1 MLSITIDPAIAFN
14 LIRVVGTLTIIA
26 FSGFLFVYYA
36 FGLRSLAAAFAIALP
51 IGLAATLLVCNL
63 LAYLL
68 GTPRAFSW
76 GLLLVLA
83 AALSLAFL
91 TRRAGTP
98 KQPSS
103 WHDCALLIAASV
115 VLLFLSTANY
125 AIFTTWDYHM
135 HYWLAN
141 TIRFGN
147 FPVMAPG
154 SPTMLAEYHYGVDL
168 LAAML
173 AHIGQLD
180 SAIVFFILTP
190 LAATAAYVAASALAA
205 RILGSF
211 RRGLIAGLFFSFAG
225 GMPYLIAPV
234 RMVQLRWFTPLNAAA
249 ENELITQLLRISPWE
264 FEAYPNFI
272 VVPHYLVAWAI
283 LFSCILL
290 VSHLDSSSKSAKPWA
305 RWYHWSLLG
314 VLFASIALMETSVFV
329 LGLLGWAAFA
339 LWRAATQREFLFLR
353 NHVLAAVP
361 LALLALLQGG
371 VFTAALVS
379 ASPVDAGLF
388 DTISLRF
395 VAEATGGGTPN
406 PESRYRLLGIV
417 TNLIT
422 LGLPFLAAPVLLIWA
437 LISKHRGPLT
447 WLATIGLAS
456 MLIPQVFVYNYSAD
470 IRRFIDFGLASFAFL
485 LGIAMMTLVSQLR
498 YRSLAWAISV
508 AVAGLTI
515 TSPLAASIGNIT
527 NQRPVS
533 LGHTIESLWTISP
546 PFRRSDNIDWIS
558 GRAYPFRMG
567 GETQEFLRSL
577 PSTARVLTNQ
587 FPEVPLLIR
596 GTAPHKSVDTFSYN
610 NFHFPSPDYFD
621 ALYALDPVAMEQ
633 YGITH
638 LVINLMWFR
647 NSSPTAHELLRNPR
661 YFSLIFSNEETQEG
675 FAWHHVYQVLPAF
688 YAERPGPVDDLLH
701 VLPNLI
707 PVDATVYVSPA
718 IPEEVRWAL
727 LYTLRDRQLK
737 GNPTVDSHI
746 KTRVVVSEPHP
757 DDRYDFALLI
767 DEPPGD
773 RWLNWQFTP
782 KDLPSVWGLHPSQ
795 QIWHSLGVG
804 LYTLVHRECPNRAY
818 FSVPP
823 AWHLPANSL
832 TALDLDCLDLAAN
845 GNSSATS
852 VLLTVLAQ
860 VSTHIEITADGSTR
874 SFSLDPGATLI
885 PLDMP
890 RQQRITLNPTDQV
903 WVHAQRVP
911 PNSNRLQ
918 SGIAALQVLPFVEN
932 GIFTANVRIFGMRL
946 NPQDDQLFWELIKQR
961 HIYGHTRSELSSGRV
976 GIWKLAL
983 EEPPDHGSHYAF
995 ALDSAK
1001 LNVGLTANGQPAKTQ
1016 ESTALPDN
1024 PGEPYVLYFTLVRR
1038 ASRVH
1043 SLPVAWITYSATQ
1056 EPSVTLAPRFI
1067 LVDTAISQD

>member
-1 MLSITIDPAIAFN
+1 MLSITVDPALTFN
-14 LIRVVGTLTIIA
+14 LLRVLGTLSLIA
-26 FSGFLFVYYA
+26 LSGFLFVYYT
-36 FGLRSLAAAFAIALP
+36 FGLRSLATSLATALP
-51 IGLAATLLVCNL
+51 IGLASTLLVCNL
-63 LAYLL
+63 LAYPL

-76 GLLLVLA
+76 GLLIVIAVAIVSAWLRLRSDAPRQASSRHDSVL
-83 AALSLAFL
+83 
-91 TRRAGTP
+91 
-98 KQPSS
+98 
-103 WHDCALLIAASV
+103 CIAASI
-115 VLLFLSTANY
+115 VLLFLSVVNY
-125 AIFTTWDYHM
+125 AVFTTWDYHM

-154 SPTMLAEYHYGVDL
+154 SPTLLAEYHYGADL

-190 LAATAAYVAASALAA
+190 LAATAAYLAASALAA

-234 RMVQLRWFTPLNAAA
+234 RMIHLRWFSPQNAAA
-249 ENELITQLLRISPWE
+249 QNELLNQFQRISPWE

-272 VVPHYLVAWAI
+272 VVPHYLIAWAI

-290 VSHLDSSSKSAKPWA
+290 VSHLDSNSKSIKPGA

-314 VLFASIALMETSVFV
+314 ALFASIALIETSIFV

-339 LWRAATQREFLFLR
+339 LWRAATQREILFLR

-371 VFTAALVS
+371 VFTAALIS
-379 ASPVDAGLF
+379 ASPADTGLF
-388 DTISLRF
+388 DTFSLRF
-395 VAEATGGGTPN
+395 VPEATGGGTPN
-406 PESRYRLLGIV
+406 PESRYSLLGIV
-417 TNLIT
+417 IYLIT
-422 LGLPFLAAPVLLIWA
+422 LGLPFLAAPVLLVWA
-437 LISKHRGPLT
+437 LMSKHRGPLT
-447 WLATIGLAS
+447 WLAAVGLAS
-456 MLIPQVFVYNYSAD
+456 MLIPQFVIYNYSAD
-470 IRRFIDFGLASFAFL
+470 IRRFVDFGLASFAFL
-485 LGIAMMTLVSQLR
+485 LGIAMMTLLSQLR
-498 YRSLAWAISV
+498 NRPLAWAISL

-515 TSPLAASIGNIT
+515 ASPLAASIENVT

-546 PFRRSDNIDWIS
+546 PFRQSDNIDWIS

-567 GETQEFLRSL
+567 GETQEFLRSI
-577 PSTARVLTNQ
+577 PATARVLTNQ

-610 NFHFPSPDYFD
+610 NFHFPSPTYFD
-621 ALYALDPVAMEQ
+621 ALYALDPIAMEQ

-638 LVINLMWFR
+638 LIINLMWFR
-647 NSSPTAHELLRNPR
+647 NTSPATHALLRNPR

-688 YAERPGPVDDLLH
+688 YSERPGPTDDLLH

-727 LYTLRDRQLK
+727 LYTLRDKQLRSD
-737 GNPTVDSHI
+737 PTVDSHI
-746 KTRVVVSEPHP
+746 KTRVVIGEPHP
-757 DDRYDFALLI
+757 DDNFDFALLI
-767 DEPPGD
+767 DEPPGE

-823 AWHLPANSL
+823 SWHLPANSR
-832 TALDLDCLDLAAN
+832 TTLDLDCLDLVAN
-845 GNSSATS
+845 ENSSATS
-852 VLLTVLAQ
+852 MLLTVLAQ
-860 VSTHIEITADGSTR
+860 VSTHIEITAAGLTR

-890 RQQRITLNPTDQV
+890 RPQRITLNPADQV
-903 WVHAQRVP
+903 WVHAQRVS

-918 SGIAALQVLPFVEN
+918 SGIAALQVLPSVDN
-932 GIFTANVRIFGMRL
+932 GILTANVRFFGNRF
-946 NPQDDQLFWELIKQR
+946 NPQDDQLFWELVKQR
-961 HIYGHTRSELSSGRV
+961 HIHGHSRSALSSHRAGL
-976 GIWKLAL
+976 WKLVL

-995 ALDSAK
+995 ALDFAT
-1001 LNVGLTANGQPAKTQ
+1001 LNVSLTVNGQTAEAQ
-1016 ESTALPDN
+1016 ESADLPRN

-1038 ASRVH
+1038 AARVL

-1056 EPSVTLAPRFI
+1056 EPSVTPAPRFI
-1067 LVDTAISQD
+1067 LVDAAISQD